1 MKIND
6 KLSVLFLLEK
16 PKMDKKG
23 RAPIYVRITV
33 EGSPRAEMSL
43 GRKVYPEDWNQV
55 DECVI
60 IHSKNKDLAVINA
73 TIKQYRSKLETDYFV
88 LAAQM
93 PVVTSQQLKSYF
105 LGESPEKEK
114 EKEKPKPV
122 SLMDVVNF
130 KLERQKER
138 ADKNLLA
145 PATITKWNTTKTK
158 LQEFVQHK
166 YEVDDIPL
174 EKVNLTFADDLFHY
188 FTVQDGLG
196 ENAAMKYISHLKQI
210 LKLAKGRWLERNP
223 IEDFK
228 CPYVQPDREAL
239 TMQELLRI
247 HKKQFIDRLEEI
259 KDVFLFCCFTGFAY
273 KEVSRLTP
281 DDIFIGN
288 DGGKWVQIRRQ
299 KTSGKEGVP
308 LLPIAISIIDKYKD
322 NRYCRETG
330 KLLPVKSNVK
340 YNAYLKEIADI
351 CNIRFNLTTHIARHT
366 FATTVTLEN
375 DVPIESVSKMLGHKS
390 IKTTQIYARI
400 TQKKVS
406 NNMKML
412 KSKLF
417 KRQWALAK

>member
-43 GRKVYPEDWNQV
+43 GRKVYPEEWNQD

-60 IHSKNKDLAVINA
+60 VNAKNKELALVNT
-73 TIKQYRSKLETDYFV
+73 TIKQYRAKLETDYLV
-88 LAAQM
+88 LVAQLPM
-93 PVVTSQQLKSYF
+93 VTSQLLKSYF
-105 LGESPEKEK
+105 LGESPEKGTEK
-114 EKEKPKPV
+114 GKAKSA
-122 SLMDVVNF
+122 SLMEVVAF

-138 ADKNLLA
+138 ANKKLLA
-145 PATITKWNTTKTK
+145 PATITKWNTTKSK
-158 LQEFVQHK
+158 LEEFIQHK
-166 YEVDDIPL
+166 YKADDIPL
-174 EKVNLTFADDLFHY
+174 NEVNLTFADDLFHY
-188 FTVQDGLG
+188 FTVHDGLG

-210 LKLAKGRWLERNP
+210 LKAAKGRWLESNP

-239 TMQELLRI
+239 SMEQLVKL
-247 HKKQFIDRLEEI
+247 HKKTFINRLEEI

-288 DGGKWVQIRRQ
+288 DGGKWVQIKRQ
-299 KTSGKEGVP
+299 KTFGKEGVP
-308 LLPIAISIIDKYKD
+308 LLPIALAIVNKYKAHPI
-322 NRYCRETG
+322 CKETG
-330 KLLPVKSNVK
+330 QLLPVKSNVK

-351 CNIRFNLTTHIARHT
+351 CNIRFNLTTHVARHT

-406 NNMKML
+406 NNMKAL
-412 KSKLF
+412 KSKLL
-417 KRQWALAK
+417 KGDLSLKK